1 MGDIILSVGR
11 EQPVPYRAR
20 LMGMKEHD
28 VCLQKDMG
36 GRSDCL
42 SVADAWQMSPLND
55 KVPSLMGRGLG
66 GGFGPGWFPVR
77 SESRSSLILS

>member
-1 MGDIILSVGR
+1 MGDIVLSVGR

-42 SVADAWQMSPLND
+42 NKCGRCVAN
-55 KVPSLMGRGLG
+55 VT
-66 GGFGPGWFPVR
+66 F
-77 SESRSSLILS
+77 E